1 MQGSRSGR
9 PSRRCG
15 LDGMVGT
22 VSAEQDTPV
31 IGPDRTDVRHL
42 AMVQALALHHAGWPE
57 LITGRPGDADA
68 ALRATATTIYDWYV
82 GPVAIY
88 VTIGTVLNQDT
99 GQPTGTVLKG
109 TPMQLHDDEKV
120 DLSVI
125 VTSAKGA
132 PIADDPS
139 TTGDDLTWTS
149 DDSTVAGLAVSD
161 DTRTCTVLAGEV
173 GSTVVTVS
181 LGELSATLAV
191 DVIPGDAAVITIGE
205 GVPSKQ

>member
-1 MQGSRSGR
+1 
-9 PSRRCG
+9 
-15 LDGMVGT
+15 MVGT
-22 VSAEQDTPV
+22 VHAEQDTLV
-31 IGPDRTDVRHL
+31 ILPDRTDARLL
-42 AMVQALALHHAGWPE
+42 AMTQALVLYHSGWAD
-57 LITGRPGDADA
+57 LIATDGTEDADA
-68 ALRATATTIYDWYV
+68 ALKATATTIYDWYV